1 VPLTFLS
8 AAYVLGLSKRKAR
21 EGKKKRTN
29 LNGWA
34 TYYLTLS
41 VSRPKAL
48 NLLPKKKRLN
58 ALIPLGLFG
67 DLQDSTS
74 T

>member
-21 EGKKKRTN
+21 EGKKKKDK
-29 LNGWA
+29 
-34 TYYLTLS
+34 
-41 VSRPKAL
+41 PKRL
-48 NLLPKKKRLN
+48 GHLLFDSLCLKTKGVKFAPKKKRLN